1 MGGGGTT
8 VVINGVNGGKRRIN
22 LREAVGTVGLRN
34 LGNTC
39 YMNSV
44 LQALRYEQGAP
55 SSRFCSGQGCRTSGS
70 IKTDPCAFLLPQ
82 QHQGAARVLSSLVQA
97 VDGVRLRERRRHAHA
112 VVQQRRRHRAVR

>member
-39 YMNSV
+39 YMNAV
-44 LQALRYEQGAP
+44 LQALTNLEPFTQDLLDAAASASASAP
-55 SSRFCSGQGCRTSGS
+55 NDGVFRMLVDLLQRKANQAVVNPRELKEAISRSAGKFAGSRQEVGQG
-70 IKTDPCAFLLPQ
+70 
-82 QHQGAARVLSSLVQA
+82 
-97 VDGVRLRERRRHAHA
+97 RR
-112 VVQQRRRHRAVR
+112 